1 MKPTSR
7 TRKAAAVKKE
17 ATDLWSKIIRGTRG
31 PLCESRWFYPEQCH
45 GLAQDAAH
53 IVPRGPAHT
62 RTDLGN
68 GFALCK
74 SCHGRFGLYI
84 TEWHSFVDQTMGEG
98 YLYRMEQQ
106 ARLGVGVKFDWY
118 DELDR
123 LRAVADEIG
132 LAS

>member
-7 TRKAAAVKKE
+7 TRKPRAVKEE
-17 ATDLWSKIIRGTRG
+17 ATQLWSKIIRQTRG
-31 PLCESRWFYPEQCH
+31 PLCEARWTYPDTCH

-84 TEWHSFVDQTMGEG
+84 TEWHAFVDATMGED
-98 YLYRMEQQ
+98 YLHQMEQK
-106 ARLGVGVKFDWY
+106 ARVGVGQKFDWF

-123 LRAVADEIG
+123 LRALAEQIGVA
-132 LAS
+132 A